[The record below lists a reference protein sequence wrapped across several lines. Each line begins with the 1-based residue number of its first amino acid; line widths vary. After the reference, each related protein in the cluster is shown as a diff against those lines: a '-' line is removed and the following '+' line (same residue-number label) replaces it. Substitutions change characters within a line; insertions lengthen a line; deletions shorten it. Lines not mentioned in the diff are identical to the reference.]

1 MRIPSAA
8 WGIVKEVARHLLRR
22 PVVGVCAAVQVPDGR
37 WLLVRRGDTGG
48 WALPGGTLE
57 WGEPLREAVRR
68 ELEEEAGVR
77 VLQLGELCGVY
88 SAPWRDARFHAVTVV
103 VRAEAELPSRPP
115 SNALEI
121 TEVGLFEERELPE
134 HLSHG
139 MTEMLRDAVA
149 GRMSWE

>member
-1 MRIPSAA
+1 MHIPSAA

-22 PVVGVCAAVQVPDGR
+22 PVVGICAAAQVPDGR

-57 WGEPLREAVRR
+57 WGEPLHEAVRR

-77 VLQLGELCGVY
+77 VLGLGELCGVY
-88 SAPWRDARFHAVTVV
+88 SRPSRDARFHAVTVV
-103 VRAEAELPSRPP
+103 VRAKTELPSRPP
-115 SNALEI
+115 SNPLEI
-121 TEVGLFEERELPE
+121 AEVGLFEEQELPKQ
-134 HLSHG
+134 LSHG

-149 GRMSWE
+149 GRVSWE